1 MKKLFKSMGLLASA
15 ALLAAGLV
23 HAKDEA
29 KASDSA
35 NKATSSEKSSAAASQ
50 ASPSGAMTSDK
61 AKSDAQIDINT
72 ATEKELAGLPKI
84 GEVKAKAIVKGRP
97 YKSKDQL
104 VDKKI
109 LSQEA
114 YDSIKDQI
122 IAKQG
127 TSTKDSKKDVSKDSK
142 K

>member
-1 MKKLFKSMGLLASA
+1 MKKLLKGMGLLAGT

-29 KASDSA
+29 KG
-35 NKATSSEKSSAAASQ
+35 SAAASQ
-50 ASPSGAMTSDK
+50 ASPSGATTSDK
-61 AKSDAQIDINT
+61 AKSNAQIDINS
-72 ATEKELAGLPKI
+72 ATEKELASLPKI
-84 GEVKAKAIVKGRP
+84 GDVKAKAIVQGRP

-109 LSQEA
+109 LSQDA

-127 TSTKDSKKDVSKDSK
+127 TASKDAAKDTKKDAAKDTK